1 MSIVRETCNIDT
13 IIGPTTARPVRA
25 RGAVDGGRGTWR
37 DAGQGA
43 TRREPRAPRTAA
55 AARPLPP
62 RPPRPPALGR
72 GPVFVDFLIADYNFP
87 SFERLSYSRSIYDR
101 KIKFVTFI
109 RHVFKTYIH
118 FQ

>member
-1 MSIVRETCNIDT
+1 M
-13 IIGPTTARPVRA
+13 RA
-25 RGAVDGGRGTWR
+25 RARLDGSR
-37 DAGQGA
+37 A
-43 TRREPRAPRTAA
+43 RRALPPPPALRRPRA
-55 AARPLPP
+55 P